1 MRWVW
6 FVRFYDTNRSIG
18 EASLSFST
26 FSKISLSSY
35 GWDSLGGSNG
45 RASLIDK
52 REMLCDKLHIV
63 SVSHLWGSSR
73 FNHFSAKM
81 WNTQRRLHSNPF
93 AIRMFTWIS
102 FRIETNGAISCL
114 VLSSFETRF

>member
-1 MRWVW
+1 M
-6 FVRFYDTNRSIG
+6 RFYDTNRSIG

-81 WNTQRRLHSNPF
+81 WNTQRRLHRNSF
-93 AIRMFTWIS
+93 AIRVFRLMS
-102 FRIETNGAISCL
+102 FRIDNNQAISCPFP
-114 VLSSFETRF
+114 SCFESRF

>member
-1 MRWVW
+1 M
-6 FVRFYDTNRSIG
+6 RFYDTNRSIG

-81 WNTQRRLHSNPF
+81 WDRKRRLQSNPF
-93 AIRMFTWIS
+93 AIRVLTLIS
-102 FRIETNGAISCL
+102 FRIDNNQAISCP
-114 VLSSFETRF
+114 VLSWLEIRY